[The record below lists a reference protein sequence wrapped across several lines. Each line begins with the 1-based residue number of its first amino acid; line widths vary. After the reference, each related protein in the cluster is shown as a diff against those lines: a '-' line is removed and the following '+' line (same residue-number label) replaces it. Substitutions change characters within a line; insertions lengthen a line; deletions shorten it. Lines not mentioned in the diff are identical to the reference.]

1 MVRPHPGATIAG
13 MNHRPLGSSGLVVSV
28 VGLGCNAF
36 GRRIDADAST
46 AVIHAALDEGIT
58 LFDTA
63 DSYGFGASE
72 TILGRALGSRR
83 AEAVVA
89 TKFGSDMQGRNG
101 PDWGAR
107 ASRRYIRT
115 AVTASLRRLGTDWI
129 DLYQLHEPDGMTPF
143 EETLVVL
150 DEIVAEGKVRYVG
163 SSNLA
168 AWQVVEADWVART
181 GGYERFVSAQNKYSI
196 YDRAAEAELVPAC
209 ERVGVGILPY
219 FPLEYGLL
227 TGKYRRD
234 EPAPEG
240 SRLAVEK
247 ERFKA
252 ADFDR
257 IEALEHF
264 ATQHD
269 IGLLDVAIGGL
280 AAQPAV
286 ASVIAGATRP
296 EQVRANVAASRWQP
310 TAGDLVAL
318 DEVSPSKRGRSGS

>member
-1 MVRPHPGATIAG
+1 M
-13 MNHRPLGSSGLVVSV
+13 VVSV

-63 DSYGFGASE
+63 DTYGFGASE

-83 AEAVVA
+83 AEVVVA

-129 DLYQLHEPDGMTPF
+129 DLYQLHEPDGVTPF
-143 EETLVVL
+143 EETLVAL
-150 DEIVAEGKVRYVG
+150 DEIVTEGKVRYVG

-209 ERVGVGILPY
+209 ERVGVGISAVLPAGVRLVDRQI
-219 FPLEYGLL
+219 PPGR
-227 TGKYRRD
+227 TGTGGQ
-234 EPAPEG
+234 PP
-240 SRLAVEK
+240 SR
-247 ERFKA
+247 
-252 ADFDR
+252 
-257 IEALEHF
+257 
-264 ATQHD
+264 
-269 IGLLDVAIGGL
+269 
-280 AAQPAV
+280 
-286 ASVIAGATRP
+286 
-296 EQVRANVAASRWQP
+296 
-310 TAGDLVAL
+310 
-318 DEVSPSKRGRSGS
+318 

>member
-1 MVRPHPGATIAG
+1 MAN
-13 MNHRPLGSSGLVVSV
+13 MSHRPLGDSGLVVSV

-36 GRRIDADAST
+36 GRRIDAHAST
-46 AVIHAALDEGIT
+46 AVVQAALDEGIT

-72 TILGRALGSRR
+72 SILGKALGSHRSD
-83 AEAVVA
+83 VVIA

-107 ASRRYIRT
+107 ASRRYVRA
-115 AVTASLRRLGTDWI
+115 AVAASLSRLDTDWI
-129 DLYQLHEPDGMTPF
+129 DLYQLHEPDGVTPF
-143 EETLVVL
+143 EETLAAL
-150 DEIVAEGKVRYVG
+150 DEVVAEGKVRYIG

-168 AWQVVEADWVART
+168 AWQVIESDWVART
-181 GGYERFVSAQNKYSI
+181 AGFERFISAQNKYSI
-196 YDRAAEAELVPAC
+196 YDRSAEAELIPAC
-209 ERVGVGILPY
+209 EHVGVGFLPY

-227 TGKYRRD
+227 TGKYRRG
-234 EPAPEG
+234 EAAPEG

-247 ERFKA
+247 SRFEN

-264 ATQHD
+264 AAERG
-269 IGLLDVAIGGL
+269 IGPLDVAIGGL

-296 EQVRANVAASRWQP
+296 EQVRANVAAAAWQP
-310 TAGDLVAL
+310 TTDDFAAL
-318 DEVSPSKRGRSGS
+318 DQASPPMRTRRGN